1 MNNQFS
7 NIIEEFKWR
16 GSLKDYT
23 TNADSILINEKITCY
38 NGFDPTAKSLHIGN
52 LIPI

>member
-23 TNADSILINEKITCY
+23 TNAESILINEKITFY
-38 NGFDPTAKSLHIGN
+38 NFYNDEELLT
-52 LIPI
+52 LIFL

>member
-23 TNADSILINEKITCY
+23 TNADSILINEKKYKGQHEYKNFKKAIE
-38 NGFDPTAKSLHIGN
+38 KL
-52 LIPI
+52 L